1 MSLGNK
7 GRFQYMMLVVL
18 LGIYRNVA
26 AMRLLSN
33 PMPDYLMTST
43 LLASSPVHPL
53 IVSGH
58 TFLMI
63 PVLGG
68 PFDMGDEHGD
78 LLDRSRPVHLVELG
92 DFSLGQFPV
101 TQALWRA
108 VVEALPGKI
117 EPDPSYFKGD
127 WRPVESVSWEDT
139 QVFLQKL
146 NELLPG
152 RGFRLPTEAEWEYA
166 ARAGTNTRYAG
177 SERLETVAWWN
188 GNSHDETRPVG
199 LKMPN
204 ALGLFDMSGNVWE
217 WCEDWYE
224 ENYYQKC
231 ADNPDKKNPVNDK
244 PGSDRVLRGGSWFNY
259 FPRFCRVA
267 DRNFSAPTYRD
278 YDFGFRLAAV
288 PPSQWPGP

>member
-1 MSLGNK
+1 M
-7 GRFQYMMLVVL
+7 V
-18 LGIYRNVA
+18 
-26 AMRLLSN
+26 
-33 PMPDYLMTST
+33 
-43 LLASSPVHPL
+43 PVR
-53 IVSGH
+53 
-58 TFLMI
+58 
-63 PVLGG
+63 GG
-68 PFDMGDEHGD
+68 TFDMGDEHGD
-78 LLDRSRPVHLVELG
+78 LGDDCEVHKVELD

-108 VVEALPGKI
+108 VVEAIPEKI

-127 WRPVESVSWEDT
+127 WRPVGQVSWEDA

-152 RGFRLPTEAEWEYA
+152 CGFRLPTEAEWEYA

-217 WCEDWYE
+217 WCKDWYDE
-224 ENYYQKC
+224 KYYQKC

-244 PGSDRVLRGGSWFNY
+244 PGSFRVLRGGSWIRGY
-259 FPRFCRVA
+259 PRYCRVA
-267 DRNFSAPTYRD
+267 DRHGYGPAFRE
-278 YDFGFRLAAV
+278 FLIGFRLAAL
-288 PPSQWPGP
+288 PPSQWPGL